1 MPVDD
6 LPDDVATLRRMLIA
20 AHEAGAAR
28 EAELAAA
35 KAGLINKTLEIEKLK
50 VQLARLRRQQFG
62 RCSEKI
68 DRIIE
73 QLELMLDELETE
85 AAIGPPTDVSS
96 ATVDEDESAATRKRS
111 PGRRPLPEHLPRRG
125 IVHTPS
131 CLCPACGCAMRKVGA
146 DVSEGLEA
154 GAGGR
159 QDQDRPIM
167 GLSGRRGAARR
178 TGAAGGDLP
187 LPSRPERGASAPT
200 PGPVPRLPACRRLCR
215 VWPAFPGRWR
225 QARQCRR
232 GFLLGACEA

>member
-62 RCSEKI
+62 RSSEKI

-85 AAIGPPTDVSS
+85 AATGPAAVEPVATGTD
-96 ATVDEDESAATRKRS
+96 DEGERAATRK
-111 PGRRPLPEHLPRRG
+111 
-125 IVHTPS
+125 
-131 CLCPACGCAMRKVGA
+131 K
-146 DVSEGLEA
+146 D
-154 GAGGR
+154 
-159 QDQDRPIM
+159 
-167 GLSGRRGAARR
+167 
-178 TGAAGGDLP
+178 
-187 LPSRPERGASAPT
+187 
-200 PGPVPRLPACRRLCR
+200 
-215 VWPAFPGRWR
+215 
-225 QARQCRR
+225 
-232 GFLLGACEA
+232 

>member
-62 RCSEKI
+62 RSSEKI

-85 AAIGPPTDVSS
+85 AAIGPTTDVSS
-96 ATVDEDESAATRKRS
+96 ATVDEDESATPRKKS
-111 PGRRPLPEHLPRRG
+111 PGRRPLPEHLPRRE

-131 CLCPACGCAMRKVGA
+131 CLCPACGGAMRKGGE
-146 DVSEGLEA
+146 DVSEALGYI
-154 GAGGR
+154 
-159 QDQDRPIM
+159 P
-167 GLSGRRGAARR
+167 RRFDVIHIRAAFSCR
-178 TGAAGGDLP
+178 
-187 LPSRPERGASAPT
+187 
-200 PGPVPRLPACRRLCR
+200 ACHSME
-215 VWPAFPGRWR
+215 
-225 QARQCRR
+225 QM
-232 GFLLGACEA
+232 